1 MGHEKPSLSL
11 SVKKR
16 VRMRDVATRCGLS
29 ISTVSLVLS
38 GDARIPEDTT
48 RKVLQAVKAMEY
60 RPSILARSLARRG
73 SRTIGVILPEFAFQK
88 NQGYF
93 YQALQGIHSETQ
105 PAGYKMLVEAASRG
119 FLERRYYLRLLKE
132 QSADG
137 IVYLAANSGDSFLS
151 DMVRENYPFVLLG
164 NTIEQTGLPAVIG
177 EDAAGAALA
186 TQHLISLGHTAIAH
200 LAGTDETSSGLARQK
215 GYRDAMSK
223 AGLVVQP
230 HWIISGDFDI
240 RTSEKMA
247 VSLIESKCTAVFA
260 ANDTM
265 AYGLIKGLAAQGVRV
280 PDDMAV
286 VGMEDLELSS
296 WINPPLTTVRLDI
309 TGMAA
314 QATRTVLNAL
324 KNTGV
329 PKNVDVQTFAPQL
342 IKRISCGSK
351 S

>member
-1 MGHEKPSLSL
+1 MANPKQSLSL
-11 SVKKR
+11 GVKKR

-105 PAGYKMLVEAASRG
+105 PAGYKMLVEAASRV

-151 DMVRENYPFVLLG
+151 EMSRENYPFILLG
-164 NTIEQTGLPAVIG
+164 NTVERTGLPAIIG

-186 TQHLISLGHTAIAH
+186 TQHLISLGHKAIAH
-200 LAGTDETSSGLARQK
+200 VAGTEETSSGRARLN
-215 GYRDAMSK
+215 GYREAMSK
-223 AGLVVQP
+223 AGITVLP
-230 HWIISGDFDI
+230 SWIIPGDFDI
-240 RTSEKMA
+240 RTAEKTA
-247 VSLIESKCTAVFA
+247 TSVLESKCTAVFA

-265 AYGLIKGLAAQGVRV
+265 AYGLIKGLSTQSVRV
-280 PDDMAV
+280 PEDIAV

-309 TGMAA
+309 AGMAA
-314 QATRTVLNAL
+314 QATQYVLNAL
-324 KNTGV
+324 QNPGTPRNGMGQ
-329 PKNVDVQTFAPQL
+329 PTAPQL

-351 S
+351 N